1 MKQKATPGTN
11 RTGIAMAPER
21 SQEMLMGMEE
31 FPPSSQGSALDIAQV
46 RIAYAQEA
54 EPMGSIPMPPGLK
67 GKVQTAVKAVMG
79 EQPTLFMDKLG
90 ERLAFE
96 RTGTRLY
103 EALISKHEAFGSFA
117 GGPSKAD
124 LEHIYEEEY
133 RHFTMLQ
140 AVIEQLGGDPTAMTP
155 AANLSA
161 TASQGIPKVI
171 VDPRTTLLQSLEA
184 ALIAELSDNACWETL
199 VELAQQ
205 AGEDDLAQQFEQAL
219 VNEQDHLRKV
229 RTWLAAG
236 QGLTGKGRRNGKAN
250 GKKR

>member
-1 MKQKATPGTN
+1 
-11 RTGIAMAPER
+11 
-21 SQEMLMGMEE
+21 
-31 FPPSSQGSALDIAQV
+31 
-46 RIAYAQEA
+46 
-54 EPMGSIPMPPGLK
+54 
-67 GKVQTAVKAVMG
+67 
-79 EQPTLFMDKLG
+79 MDKLG

-103 EALISKHEAFGSFA
+103 EALISKHDAFGSFA

-124 LEHIYEEEY
+124 LEHICEEEY

-140 AVIEQLGGDPTAMTP
+140 AAVEQLGGDPTAVTP

-184 ALIAELSDNACWETL
+184 VLIAELSDNACWETL

-205 AGEDDLAQQFEQAL
+205 AGENGLGQQFEHAYATEQEHL
-219 VNEQDHLRKV
+219 VKV

-236 QGLTGKGRRNGKAN
+236 QGRKRNGSNN
-250 GKKR
+250 GRARSKKN

>member
-1 MKQKATPGTN
+1 MPA
-11 RTGIAMAPER
+11 GI
-21 SQEMLMGMEE
+21 
-31 FPPSSQGSALDIAQV
+31 
-46 RIAYAQEA
+46 
-54 EPMGSIPMPPGLK
+54 K

-103 EALISKHEAFGSFA
+103 EALISKHDAFGSFA

-124 LEHIYEEEY
+124 LEHLYEEEY

-140 AVIEQLGGDPTAMTP
+140 AAIEQLGGDPTAVTP

-161 TASQGIPKVI
+161 TASQGIPKVV
-171 VDPRTTLLQSLEA
+171 VDPRATLLQSLEA
-184 ALIAELSDNACWETL
+184 VLIAELADNACWETL

-205 AGEDDLAQQFEQAL
+205 AGENDLAQQFEQAL
-219 VNEQDHLRKV
+219 ADEQDHLRKV

-236 QGLTGKGRRNGKAN
+236 QGRKQPRSSNGKARS
-250 GKKR
+250 KKP

>member
-1 MKQKATPGTN
+1 MA
-11 RTGIAMAPER
+11 AAPER
-21 SQEMLMGMEE
+21 SQEMLAGMEE
-31 FPPSSQGSALDIAQV
+31 FPPTSQGSALDLAQV

-54 EPMGSIPMPPGLK
+54 EPMGSVPMPAGMK
-67 GKVQTAVKAVMG
+67 GKVHTVVKAVMG

-103 EALISKHEAFGSFA
+103 EALISKHDAFGSFA
-117 GGPSKAD
+117 GGPSKVD
-124 LEHIYEEEY
+124 LEHICEEEY

-140 AVIEQLGGDPTAMTP
+140 AAIEQCGGDPTAVTP

-161 TASQGIPKVI
+161 VASQGIPKVI

-184 ALIAELSDNACWETL
+184 ALIAELSDHACWETL

-205 AGEDDLAQQFEQAL
+205 AGENDLVQQFAQAQAT
-219 VNEQDHLRKV
+219 EEEHLRKV
-229 RTWLAAG
+229 RAWLAAG
-236 QGLTGKGRRNGKAN
+236 QGRARNGRSNGKAK
-250 GKKR
+250 GKKP

>member
-1 MKQKATPGTN
+1 MNQNATPGTN

-21 SQEMLMGMEE
+21 SQEMLTGMEE
-31 FPPSSQGSALDIAQV
+31 FPPNSQGSALDIAQV

-54 EPMGSIPMPPGLK
+54 EPMGSIPMPAGLK

-124 LEHIYEEEY
+124 LEHICEEEY

-140 AVIEQLGGDPTAMTP
+140 AAIEQLGGDPTAVTP

-199 VELAQQ
+199 IELAQQ
-205 AGEDDLAQQFEQAL
+205 AGEDDLARQFEQAL

-229 RTWLAAG
+229 QTWLAAG
-236 QGLTGKGRRNGKAN
+236 QGRKGNGRRNGKAN
-250 GKKR
+250 GKKS

>member
-1 MKQKATPGTN
+1 MNQNATPGTN
-11 RTGIAMAPER
+11 RTGMAAAPER
-21 SQEMLMGMEE
+21 SQEMLAGMEE
-31 FPPSSQGSALDIAQV
+31 FPPTSQGSALDLAQV
-46 RIAYAQEA
+46 RIAYAKEA
-54 EPMGSIPMPPGLK
+54 EPMGSVPMPAGIK

-103 EALISKHEAFGSFA
+103 EALISKHDAFGSFA

-124 LEHIYEEEY
+124 LEHLYEEEY

-140 AVIEQLGGDPTAMTP
+140 AAIEQLGGDPTAVTP

-161 TASQGIPKVI
+161 TASQGIPKVV
-171 VDPRTTLLQSLEA
+171 VDPRATLLQSLEA
-184 ALIAELSDNACWETL
+184 VLIAELADNACWETL

-205 AGEDDLAQQFEQAL
+205 AGENDLAQQFEQAL
-219 VNEQDHLRKV
+219 ADEQDHLRKV

-236 QGLTGKGRRNGKAN
+236 QGRKQPRSSNGKARS
-250 GKKR
+250 KKP

>member
-1 MKQKATPGTN
+1 MNQNATPGTN
-11 RTGIAMAPER
+11 RTGVAMAPER

-31 FPPSSQGSALDIAQV
+31 FPPNSQGSALDIAQV

-54 EPMGSIPMPPGLK
+54 EPMGSIPMPAGLK
-67 GKVQTAVKAVMG
+67 GKVQTAVTAVMG

-103 EALISKHEAFGSFA
+103 EALISKHEAFGSFT

-124 LEHIYEEEY
+124 LEHICEEEY

-140 AVIEQLGGDPTAMTP
+140 AAIEQLGGDPTAATP

-184 ALIAELSDNACWETL
+184 ALIAELADNACWETL

-205 AGEDDLAQQFEQAL
+205 AGENDLAQQFEQAQET
-219 VNEQDHLRKV
+219 EQEHLRKV
-229 RTWLAAG
+229 RAWLAAG
-236 QGLTGKGRRNGKAN
+236 QGLTHNGRRNGKAK